1 MILCFQDVKNWDS
14 RRLGALV
21 LYIFVAFF
29 SCQSIFKA
37 IRAPVIERERKEL
50 AEAYMEALIPE
61 PTPTNLK
68 KWVVFSSKL

>member
-1 MILCFQDVKNWDS
+1 MKNWDS

-21 LYIFVAFF
+21 LYLFVAVL
-29 SCQSIFKA
+29 SCQSIFRVV
-37 IRAPVIERERKEL
+37 RAPIIEREKKEL

-68 KWVVFSSKL
+68 K